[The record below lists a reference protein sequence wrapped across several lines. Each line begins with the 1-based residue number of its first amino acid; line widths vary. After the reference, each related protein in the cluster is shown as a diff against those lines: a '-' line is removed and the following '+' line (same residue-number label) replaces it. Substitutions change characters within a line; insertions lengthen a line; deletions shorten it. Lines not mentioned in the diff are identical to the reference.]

1 MPRRRKSWNR
11 YPPQPAARPVEGGI
25 KARSTRGAIAQTW
38 WSQRFLDVLESF
50 GMGPRLARGKTYARK
65 GQVISMDIAAGQVTA
80 SVQGSR
86 ARPYRVLIGVAE
98 LSAEDWRH
106 AEDEL
111 AGRAIFLAKL
121 LAGEMP
127 EQVEEAFEACEL
139 TLFPATV
146 ADLDTACS
154 CPDSANPCKH
164 IAAVFYLLAEAFDDD
179 PFMILAWRGRDRD
192 TLLERLRARRGGAE
206 APAAPA
212 APGPDD
218 GWPTV
223 QATPL
228 PTDPERFWTAAGVV
242 EANRGIPRVPALP
255 DAVLR
260 QLAAPDIKAG
270 GKGIDEVLRPAYA
283 ALTSGA
289 AAWFTD

>member
-25 KARSTRGAIAQTW
+25 KARSKRGAVGQTW
-38 WSQRFLDVLESF
+38 WSQRFLDVLDSF

-80 SVQGSR
+80 LVQGSR
-86 ARPYRVLIGVAE
+86 ARPYRVLVGVAE
-98 LSAEDWRH
+98 LSADDWRH

-127 EQVEEAFEACEL
+127 AQVEEAFEACEL

-154 CPDSANPCKH
+154 CPDQANPCKH

-179 PFMILAWRGRDRD
+179 PFLILAWRGRDRD

-206 APAAPA
+206 APSAPE
-212 APGPDD
+212 PDD

-223 QATPL
+223 PAPPL
-228 PTDPERFWTAAGVV
+228 TAEVDRFWTAGVM
-242 EANRGIPRVPALP
+242 EAPQGVPRVPALP

-260 QLAAPDIKAG
+260 QLAVPDIRVAG
-270 GKGIDEVLRPAYA
+270 KRIDEVLRPAYA

-289 AAWFTD
+289 AAWFND